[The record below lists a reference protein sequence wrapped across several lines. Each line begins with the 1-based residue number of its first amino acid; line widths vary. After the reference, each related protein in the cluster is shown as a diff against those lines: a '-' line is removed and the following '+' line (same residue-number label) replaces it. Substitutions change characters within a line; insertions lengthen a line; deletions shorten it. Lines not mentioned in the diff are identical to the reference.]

1 MNLAVAIFYDISPF
15 VTGEAATSIDGIAYA
30 SKMHRIKESPR
41 DAPKQKLKDFIST
54 QPDVYTNFKSLKLS
68 LERTSSTRFDWDLV
82 STFELVVRIFDAG
95 GTVCSKGTFPGSDEL
110 SEMVLIL
117 AHLDTVSVLEMCKI
131 SSATERIKRLK
142 SKPCI
147 LPHKH
152 VIRDCEHTPI
162 LIRSVSLFH
171 EKTFGKQLPDGV
183 SRIALSLAYLP
194 SQFVSIIVR
203 ETCNH

>member
-1 MNLAVAIFYDISPF
+1 ML
-15 VTGEAATSIDGIAYA
+15 
-30 SKMHRIKESPR
+30 RIKESPR
-41 DAPKQKLKDFIST
+41 DATKQKLKDFISA

-68 LERTSSTRFDWDLV
+68 LECNSTSRFEWNLV
-82 STFELVVRIFDAG
+82 STYELVVRIFDAG
-95 GTVCSKGTFPGSDEL
+95 GTICSKGTFLGSDEL

-117 AHLDTVSVLEMCKI
+117 AYQDTVSVLEPCKI
-131 SSATERIKRLK
+131 SSVMERIKRLK

-183 SRIALSLAYLP
+183 SRLALSLAYLP
-194 SQFVSIIVR
+194 SQFVGLIVS
-203 ETCNH
+203 